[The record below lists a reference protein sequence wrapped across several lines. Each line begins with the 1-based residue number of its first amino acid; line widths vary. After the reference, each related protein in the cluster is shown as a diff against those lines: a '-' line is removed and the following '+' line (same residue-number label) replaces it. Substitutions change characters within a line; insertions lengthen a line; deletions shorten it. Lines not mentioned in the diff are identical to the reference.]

1 MFLVRALKRVD
12 FPTLGSPTIPIER
25 LTGVSLRGIV
35 GAPCHD
41 RPMPAYVVTLLI
53 GLIAGSAIG
62 YLLSALKSKDS
73 AGNQALLDDYK
84 AQLDAERG
92 KTESAIKLNAELMAV
107 KESVA
112 KLSTQSNE
120 ANRIR
125 TEAEAKLNT
134 TILEMRRASES
145 IFDETKKIAGALSNS
160 QTRGKFGEAQLELL
174 LQGAGLREG
183 HEYTAHRSTTDSDSS
198 GIPDITVSMPG
209 GSLLFID
216 SKFPFE
222 RFLEAFGTE
231 DQSQRDEYLQMHT
244 KDLLKHVE
252 ALAKRGYHKSQG
264 SPDFVVLFVPFETL
278 LSEALRLDPMFLEKA
293 FKVGVTIAT
302 PTSMM
307 ALLRTIGYI
316 FTRNKLAENADEIQK
331 VASTFLKNI
340 TLLHTK
346 IVAVGKAISSTSKAY
361 EDLVPTAEK
370 TVLAPARRIH
380 NLGVTGDKDK
390 LAIEYPEAP
399 GAVRD
404 LKSAELEAGDDYI
417 DVEEV
422 DER

>member
-1 MFLVRALKRVD
+1 
-12 FPTLGSPTIPIER
+12 
-25 LTGVSLRGIV
+25 
-35 GAPCHD
+35 
-41 RPMPAYVVTLLI
+41 MPAYVVTLLI
-53 GLIAGSAIG
+53 GLIAGAAIG
-62 YLLSALKSKDS
+62 FLFSSLKSKDS

-84 AQLDAERG
+84 VQLDAERK
-92 KTESAIKLNAELMAV
+92 KTETAITLNAELLAV
-107 KESVA
+107 KDSVS
-112 KLSTQSNE
+112 KLTTQSNE

-183 HEYTAHRSTTDSDSS
+183 HEYTAQRSTTDADSS
-198 GIPDITVSMPG
+198 GIPDVTVNMPG
-209 GSLLFID
+209 GSQLFID

-222 RFLEAFGTE
+222 RFLEAFGTD
-231 DQSQRDEYLQMHT
+231 DQTERDQYLQQHT

-278 LSEALRLDPMFLEKA
+278 LSEALRLDPMLLEKS

-346 IVAVGKAISSTSKAY
+346 IVAVGKAISQTSKAY

-390 LAIEYPEAP
+390 LAIAYPEAP

-404 LKSAELEAGDDYI
+404 LKNAELDSSDDYI
-417 DVEEV
+417 DAEEV
-422 DER
+422 DEK

>member
-1 MFLVRALKRVD
+1 
-12 FPTLGSPTIPIER
+12 
-25 LTGVSLRGIV
+25 
-35 GAPCHD
+35 
-41 RPMPAYVVTLLI
+41 MPAYLTPLLI
-53 GLIAGSAIG
+53 GVFAGITIG
-62 YLLSALKSKDS
+62 YLLSALKFKNSSGD
-73 AGNQALLDDYK
+73 QALLKDYK

-92 KTESAIKLNAELMAV
+92 KTEGAIKLNAELVAM
-107 KESVA
+107 KESVN
-112 KLSTQSNE
+112 KLAQQSNE

-134 TILEMRRASES
+134 TINEMRRASES
-145 IFDETKKIAGALSNS
+145 IFDETKKIAGALSNT

-174 LQGAGLREG
+174 LEGAGLRQG
-183 HEYTAHRSTTDSDSS
+183 HEYTSQRSTTDSDST
-198 GIPDITVSMPG
+198 GIPDVTVNMPG

-216 SKFPFE
+216 SKFPFD
-222 RFLEAFGTE
+222 RFLDAFATQ
-231 DQSQRDEYLQMHT
+231 DQNERDEYLQQHT

-278 LSEALRLDPMFLEKA
+278 LSEALRLDPMLLEKA

-380 NLGVTGDKDK
+380 NLGVAGDKDK
-390 LAIEYPEAP
+390 LAIVYPEAP
-399 GAVRD
+399 GAVRE
-404 LKSAELEAGDDYI
+404 LKSAELESGDDYI
-417 DVEEV
+417 DAEEV
-422 DER
+422 DEAEKTKEVEQ

>member
-1 MFLVRALKRVD
+1 M
-12 FPTLGSPTIPIER
+12 
-25 LTGVSLRGIV
+25 
-35 GAPCHD
+35 
-41 RPMPAYVVTLLI
+41 TLLI

-84 AQLDAERG
+84 AQLEAERR
-92 KTESAIKLNAELMAV
+92 KTESAITLNAELVAV
-107 KESVA
+107 KDSVS
-112 KLSTQSNE
+112 KLTTQSNE

-183 HEYTAHRSTTDSDSS
+183 HEYTAQRSTTDSDSS

-209 GSLLFID
+209 GSMLFID

-231 DQSQRDEYLQMHT
+231 DQSQRDEYLQMHA
-244 KDLLKHVE
+244 KDLMKHVE

-293 FKVGVTIAT
+293 FKLGVTVAT

-417 DVEEV
+417 DAEEV

>member
-1 MFLVRALKRVD
+1 
-12 FPTLGSPTIPIER
+12 
-25 LTGVSLRGIV
+25 
-35 GAPCHD
+35 
-41 RPMPAYVVTLLI
+41 MPAYLTPLLI
-53 GLIAGSAIG
+53 GVLTGITIG
-62 YLLSALKSKDS
+62 YLLSALKFKNSSGD
-73 AGNQALLDDYK
+73 QALLKDYK
-84 AQLDAERG
+84 SQLDAERS
-92 KTESAIKLNAELMAV
+92 KTEGAIKLNAELVAM
-107 KESVA
+107 KESVN
-112 KLSTQSNE
+112 KLSQQSNE

-134 TILEMRRASES
+134 TISEMRRASES
-145 IFDETKKIAGALSNS
+145 IFDETKKIAGALSNT

-174 LQGAGLREG
+174 LEGAGLRQG
-183 HEYTAHRSTTDSDSS
+183 HEYTSQRSTTDSDST
-198 GIPDITVSMPG
+198 GIPDVTVNMPG

-216 SKFPFE
+216 SKFPFD
-222 RFLEAFGTE
+222 RFLDAFATQ
-231 DQSQRDEYLQMHT
+231 DQSERDEFLQLHT

-278 LSEALRLDPMFLEKA
+278 LSEALRLDPLLLEKA
-293 FKVGVTIAT
+293 FKAGVTIAT

-316 FTRNKLAENADEIQK
+316 FSRNKLAENADEIQK

-380 NLGVTGDKDK
+380 NLGVAGDKDK
-390 LAIEYPEAP
+390 LAIAYPEAP
-399 GAVRD
+399 GAVRE
-404 LKSAELEAGDDYI
+404 LKSAELDSGDDYI
-417 DVEEV
+417 DAEEVEEQ
-422 DER
+422 

>member
-1 MFLVRALKRVD
+1 
-12 FPTLGSPTIPIER
+12 
-25 LTGVSLRGIV
+25 
-35 GAPCHD
+35 
-41 RPMPAYVVTLLI
+41 MPAYLTPLLI
-53 GLIAGSAIG
+53 GVFAGITIG
-62 YLLSALKSKDS
+62 YLLSALKFKNSSGD
-73 AGNQALLDDYK
+73 QALLKDYK
-84 AQLDAERG
+84 TQLDAERG
-92 KTESAIKLNAELMAV
+92 KTEGAIKLNAELVAM
-107 KESVA
+107 KESVN
-112 KLSTQSNE
+112 KLAQQSNE

-134 TILEMRRASES
+134 TINEMRRASES
-145 IFDETKKIAGALSNS
+145 IFDETKKIAGALSNT

-174 LQGAGLREG
+174 LEGAGLRQG
-183 HEYTAHRSTTDSDSS
+183 HEYTSQRSTTDSDST
-198 GIPDITVSMPG
+198 GIPDITVNMPG

-216 SKFPFE
+216 SKFPFD
-222 RFLEAFGTE
+222 RFLDAFATE
-231 DQSQRDEYLQMHT
+231 DQNERDEYLQQHT

-278 LSEALRLDPMFLEKA
+278 LSEALRLDPMLLEKA

-380 NLGVTGDKDK
+380 NLGVAGDKDK
-390 LAIEYPEAP
+390 LAIAYPEAP
-399 GAVRD
+399 GAVRE
-404 LKSAELEAGDDYI
+404 LKSAELESGDDYI
-417 DVEEV
+417 DAEEV
-422 DER
+422 DDAEKTKEVDR

>member
-1 MFLVRALKRVD
+1 
-12 FPTLGSPTIPIER
+12 
-25 LTGVSLRGIV
+25 
-35 GAPCHD
+35 
-41 RPMPAYVVTLLI
+41 LI
-53 GLIAGSAIG
+53 GVIAGITIG
-62 YLLSALKSKDS
+62 YLFSALKFKNSSGD
-73 AGNQALLDDYK
+73 QVLLKEYK
-84 AQLDAERG
+84 AQLDAERS
-92 KTESAIKLNAELMAV
+92 KTEGAVKLNAELVAM
-107 KESVA
+107 KESVN
-112 KLSTQSNE
+112 KLSQQSNE

-134 TILEMRRASES
+134 TISEMRRASES
-145 IFDETKKIAGALSNS
+145 IFDETKKIAGALSNT

-174 LQGAGLREG
+174 LEGAGLRQG
-183 HEYTAHRSTTDSDSS
+183 HEYTSQRSTTDSDST
-198 GIPDITVSMPG
+198 GIPDVTVNMPG

-216 SKFPFE
+216 SKFPFD
-222 RFLEAFGTE
+222 RFLDAFATQ
-231 DQSQRDEYLQMHT
+231 DQSERDEFLQLHT

-278 LSEALRLDPMFLEKA
+278 LSEALRLDPLLLEKA
-293 FKVGVTIAT
+293 FKAGVTIAT

-316 FTRNKLAENADEIQK
+316 FSRNKLAENADEIQK

-380 NLGVTGDKDK
+380 NLGVAGDKDK
-390 LAIEYPEAP
+390 LAIAYPEAP
-399 GAVRD
+399 GAVRE
-404 LKSAELEAGDDYI
+404 LKSAELDSGDDYI
-417 DVEEV
+417 DAEEVEEV
-422 DER
+422 

>member
-1 MFLVRALKRVD
+1 
-12 FPTLGSPTIPIER
+12 
-25 LTGVSLRGIV
+25 
-35 GAPCHD
+35 
-41 RPMPAYVVTLLI
+41 MPAYLVTLLI
-53 GLIAGSAIG
+53 GLIAGAAIG
-62 YLLSALKSKDS
+62 FLFSSLKSKDS

-84 AQLDAERG
+84 VQLEAERK
-92 KTESAIKLNAELMAV
+92 KTETAITLNAELVAV
-107 KESVA
+107 KDSVS
-112 KLSTQSNE
+112 KLTTQSNE

-183 HEYTAHRSTTDSDSS
+183 HEYTAQRSTTDADSS
-198 GIPDITVSMPG
+198 GIPDVTVNMPG
-209 GSLLFID
+209 GSQLFID

-222 RFLEAFGTE
+222 RFLEAFGTD
-231 DQSQRDEYLQMHT
+231 DQTERDQYLQQHT

-278 LSEALRLDPMFLEKA
+278 LSEALRLDPMLLEKS

-316 FTRNKLAENADEIQK
+316 FTRNKLADNADEIQK

-346 IVAVGKAISSTSKAY
+346 IVAVGKAISQTSKAY

-390 LAIEYPEAP
+390 LAITYPDAP

-404 LKSAELEAGDDYI
+404 LKSAELDGNDDYI
-417 DVEEV
+417 DAEEV
-422 DER
+422 DE

>member
-1 MFLVRALKRVD
+1 
-12 FPTLGSPTIPIER
+12 
-25 LTGVSLRGIV
+25 
-35 GAPCHD
+35 
-41 RPMPAYVVTLLI
+41 VTLLI
-53 GLIAGSAIG
+53 GVIAGFAIG

-84 AQLDAERG
+84 AQLEAERK
-92 KTESAIKLNAELMAV
+92 KTETAITLNAELTAV
-107 KESVA
+107 KDSVS
-112 KLSTQSNE
+112 KLTTQSNE

-183 HEYTAHRSTTDSDSS
+183 HEYTAQRSTTDSDST
-198 GIPDITVSMPG
+198 GIPDITVNMPG
-209 GSLLFID
+209 GSRLFID

-222 RFLEAFGTE
+222 RFLEAFGTD
-231 DQSQRDEYLQMHT
+231 DQSERDEYLQQHT
-244 KDLLKHVE
+244 KDLLKHVD
-252 ALAKRGYHKSQG
+252 ALAKRGYHKSAG

-293 FKVGVTIAT
+293 FKVGVTVAT

-404 LKSAELEAGDDYI
+404 LKNAELESTDDYI
-417 DVEEV
+417 DAEEV

>member
-1 MFLVRALKRVD
+1 M
-12 FPTLGSPTIPIER
+12 
-25 LTGVSLRGIV
+25 
-35 GAPCHD
+35 
-41 RPMPAYVVTLLI
+41 TLLI
-53 GLIAGSAIG
+53 GLFAGSAIG

-73 AGNQALLDDYK
+73 SGNQALLDDYK
-84 AQLDAERG
+84 AQLAAERA
-92 KTESAIKLNAELMAV
+92 KTESAIALNSELAAV

-174 LQGAGLREG
+174 LQAAGLREG
-183 HEYTAHRSTTDSDSS
+183 HEYTAQRSTTDSDSS

-222 RFLEAFGTE
+222 RFLEAFGTD
-231 DQSQRDEYLQMHT
+231 DQSQRDEYLQQHT
-244 KDLLKHVE
+244 KDLMKHVE

-293 FKVGVTIAT
+293 FKLGVTIAT

-404 LKSAELEAGDDYI
+404 LKSAELDTGDDYI